1 MKMRGEGRIFN
12 RKGSPYLWIAYYHRG
27 KEIRESSGTAD
38 KNEAGKLLKQRLR
51 EIGAEVMGLKPFVG
65 PKQDRILMKAL
76 FEILVDDYKIRG
88 KANEDFYSHLK
99 PVREF
104 LDDMKAVNVTTEVVD
119 RFIRDGLDKGLKPAT
134 LNRRTQY
141 ISQAFGLAMERKKIA
156 MAPKVRHLEGD
167 NVREGFLERHEFE
180 AIAKH
185 LPGDLQDFCRFAY
198 LVGWR
203 KKETQLLKWED
214 FDFTGGIIRLKRTTS
229 KNGEPRRI
237 ALDGEILE
245 IIKRRLAKREIITA
259 TGVQIIPFVFHR
271 NGKQV
276 NYFRKAWISACT
288 KAGIPGKKIV
298 GKGGKTRILPGK
310 LFHDFRR
317 TAVRNMVRAGVDE
330 KIAMTISGHKTRSV
344 FDRYNITSEDD
355 LREAVKKTQRYVES
369 LPTEIKNEAP

>member
-27 KEIRESSGTAD
+27 KEIRESSGTA
-38 KNEAGKLLKQRLR
+38 NENVAGKLLRQRLR

-119 RFIRDGLDKGLKPAT
+119 RFIRDGLDAGLQPAT
-134 LNRRTQY
+134 MNRRTQY
-141 ISQAFGLAMERKKIA
+141 ISQAFSLAMERKKIA

-180 AIAKH
+180 AIVKH

-203 KKETQLLKWED
+203 KKETRLLKWD
-214 FDFTGGIIRLKRTTS
+214 DLDLTGGIIRLKRTTS

-245 IIKRRLAKREIITA
+245 IIERRLAMREIITA
-259 TGVQIIPFVFHR
+259 TGVQIIPYVFHR

-276 NYFRKAWISACT
+276 NYFRKAWISACK
-288 KAGIPGKKIV
+288 KAGHV
-298 GKGGKTRILPGK
+298 GK

-355 LREAVKKTQRYVES
+355 LREAVQKTQRYIQS
-369 LPTEIKNEAP
+369 LPTEIKSEAP